1 MRKISKKLIKY
12 LLIIF
17 TIFIAILTCN
27 IFKENRDPL
36 KKESFSATEN
46 KYSATATVQANL
58 TEMQKAIQEVAY
70 AYYMREEN
78 IQYNLMKFGLYSPEE
93 ATTQN
98 TGYMVCSGFTRNV
111 YNELLGIKIPNRTT
125 DLLKYGKEFVGNPE
139 VIGYGKM
146 EEQDFIMKMYNS
158 SAENNYIELK
168 NPSLTDIMP
177 YLRIGDVLTHTG
189 HTFIVYDV
197 MYDNDGN
204 VVDALIMES
213 MHGKGKDYVLTKLPR
228 TMSIGNDISFGDA
241 NQYLYYNTY
250 ENTSWKY
257 GLTQGSLN
265 VTQLSTYS
273 NWVNI
278 NKSSRC
284 AEYSILRFIGTDKNE
299 NAILNYQGANYGD
312 RNHSGEIIEL
322 SDKIKDRVKYSKLYI
337 EKTVNVH
344 ANDVVE
350 ANDELI
356 YTIIIKN
363 NSDNKYSEDIIVS
376 ENISKYVTYKSYTS
390 NKSSIIYSQD
400 LDNDKINWNIGK
412 LDNGE
417 EVTISYTVKVK
428 KNNNGKTIESK
439 GTVANI
445 PSSVVKNTIGVNL
458 SVNQSNSIEREYE
471 NLREKYNGKE
481 LINEI
486 YKKEFGIDLKFDEFK
501 VTDLI
506 NNTKTEATAS
516 SISLNKNNNLYGAI
530 LNKYWSTLSL
540 NYYTYEKENDI
551 SAYKLKYWRSYT
563 NSARRQDTIYS
574 ENFKTGDILIY
585 TNYNDVK
592 YTYQNGT
599 LSATPITYENG
610 EYAYIYI
617 DGKGFVG
624 VNLGGDGIVGTK
636 DDRNEFN
643 ASYYSTNGLS
653 VDSNTSETDEN
664 ILEFAN
670 YQSLYGKDYY
680 VILRPS
686 LSIDLIGMDLDV
698 NYSTLN
704 QTNKDVTVTITSNEK
719 MIDVDG
725 WTLSEDEL
733 TLTKVYKENTTEE
746 VEICDYLGN
755 KITKTIKINNID
767 KVAPTVQV
775 NYGTTE
781 LTNNSVTV
789 TITANERIQQI
800 EGWTIDSK
808 QKILT
813 KIFTANDEE
822 TVTITDL
829 AGNTSTIDVK
839 VANIDKTEIE
849 ADVKYSTTIWTNK
862 DVIVTITLNKLIK
875 EIENWNLSEDGK
887 TLTKIFTS
895 NEENEFDV
903 QDLAGNTKKLKVRV
917 ANIDK
922 MAPTIEVSY
931 SITSVTNNDVIATIT
946 ANEEIQEIE
955 GWSLSVDGKVLT
967 KTYSTNKEET
977 ITVQDLAG
985 NTTVANIKI
994 TNIDKGN
1001 SKSDANND
1009 SENKKD
1015 TTTTKEL
1022 LPKTGEDKI
1031 LIIGGI
1037 FIAVGLASFMVGTL
1051 KRYRD
1056 IK

>member
-1 MRKISKKLIKY
+1 M
-12 LLIIF
+12 
-17 TIFIAILTCN
+17 
-27 IFKENRDPL
+27 
-36 KKESFSATEN
+36 
-46 KYSATATVQANL
+46 
-58 TEMQKAIQEVAY
+58 
-70 AYYMREEN
+70 
-78 IQYNLMKFGLYSPEE
+78 
-93 ATTQN
+93 
-98 TGYMVCSGFTRNV
+98 
-111 YNELLGIKIPNRTT
+111 
-125 DLLKYGKEFVGNPE
+125 
-139 VIGYGKM
+139 
-146 EEQDFIMKMYNS
+146 
-158 SAENNYIELK
+158 
-168 NPSLTDIMP
+168 
-177 YLRIGDVLTHTG
+177 
-189 HTFIVYDV
+189 
-197 MYDNDGN
+197 
-204 VVDALIMES
+204 
-213 MHGKGKDYVLTKLPR
+213 
-228 TMSIGNDISFGDA
+228 
-241 NQYLYYNTY
+241 
-250 ENTSWKY
+250 
-257 GLTQGSLN
+257 
-265 VTQLSTYS
+265 
-273 NWVNI
+273 
-278 NKSSRC
+278 
-284 AEYSILRFIGTDKNE
+284 
-299 NAILNYQGANYGD
+299 
-312 RNHSGEIIEL
+312 
-322 SDKIKDRVKYSKLYI
+322 
-337 EKTVNVH
+337 
-344 ANDVVE
+344 
-350 ANDELI
+350 
-356 YTIIIKN
+356 
-363 NSDNKYSEDIIVS
+363 
-376 ENISKYVTYKSYTS
+376 
-390 NKSSIIYSQD
+390 
-400 LDNDKINWNIGK
+400 
-412 LDNGE
+412 
-417 EVTISYTVKVK
+417 
-428 KNNNGKTIESK
+428 
-439 GTVANI
+439 
-445 PSSVVKNTIGVNL
+445 
-458 SVNQSNSIEREYE
+458 
-471 NLREKYNGKE
+471 
-481 LINEI
+481 
-486 YKKEFGIDLKFDEFK
+486 
-501 VTDLI
+501 
-506 NNTKTEATAS
+506 
-516 SISLNKNNNLYGAI
+516 
-530 LNKYWSTLSL
+530 
-540 NYYTYEKENDI
+540 
-551 SAYKLKYWRSYT
+551 
-563 NSARRQDTIYS
+563 
-574 ENFKTGDILIY
+574 
-585 TNYNDVK
+585 
-592 YTYQNGT
+592 
-599 LSATPITYENG
+599 
-610 EYAYIYI
+610 
-617 DGKGFVG
+617 
-624 VNLGGDGIVGTK
+624 GGDGIAGTK

-767 KVAPTVQV
+767 KVAPTAQV
-775 NYGTTE
+775 NYSTTE
-781 LTNNSVTV
+781 LTNNSVTI